1 MTARRSPG
9 FFLPKLQVVVC
20 AACGYNS
27 PGGRNLTRQER
38 NPELQDI
45 TWATLKRIA
54 ASQVE
59 EIYQRALLMDRIHAI
74 GPVGRRTLAASMQL
88 SEREVRAAAEALKAE
103 GLIVLNTSGMLLS
116 EEGLNLLPEVR
127 ALCRSISGLFDLE
140 SQLKE
145 RLGLD
150 QLAVVPGDAD
160 QDRMVLVDLGRAT
173 AQFLH
178 QVLKDNMII
187 AVSGG
192 STMSEVAR
200 AMTPVSGSIM
210 VVPARGGFGRMA
222 QMQADA
228 VASELA
234 QHIGGDYRL
243 MHLPEGMDSDTL
255 SKAAKLP
262 GVRAT
267 LALMRNADIILYGV
281 GRADDM
287 AQRRGFSLSLRR
299 QLMKEGAVGE
309 ALGDFFNIAGKV
321 IHQSPS
327 LSSELGTGK
336 HGAVSIMSAA
346 GTRKAEAV
354 LAAVRWHPP
363 WALVVDEGLGYAILD
378 LLNKGDH
385 TSSK

>member
-1 MTARRSPG
+1 MPRM
-9 FFLPKLQVVVC
+9 
-20 AACGYNS
+20 
-27 PGGRNLTRQER
+27 ER
-38 NPELQDI
+38 THGLQDI

-59 EIYQRALLMDRIHAI
+59 EIYQRAQLMERIHAI

-88 SEREVRAAAEALKAE
+88 SEREVRAAAEALKEE
-103 GLIVLNTSGMLLS
+103 GLIVLNTTGMLLS
-116 EEGLNLLPEVR
+116 EDGLKLLPEVR
-127 ALCRSISGLFDLE
+127 ALCRNISGLFDLE

-145 RLGLD
+145 KLNISRLS
-150 QLAVVPGDAD
+150 VVPGNAD
-160 QDRMVLVDLGRAT
+160 EDRMVLLDLGRAT

-178 QVLKDNMII
+178 QVVTDNMII

-200 AMTPVSGSIM
+200 AMTPIPGAVM

-267 LALMRNADIILYGV
+267 LALMRNADVILYGV

-299 QLMKEGAVGE
+299 QLLREGAVGE
-309 ALGDFFNIAGKV
+309 ALGDFFDLSGKV

-336 HGAVSIMSAA
+336 QGSVSIMAAA
-346 GTRKAEAV
+346 GQRKAEAV

-363 WALVVDEGLGYAILD
+363 WALVVDEGLGLAILD
-378 LLNKGDH
+378 LIDTVTPN
-385 TSSK
+385 

>member
-1 MTARRSPG
+1 M
-9 FFLPKLQVVVC
+9 
-20 AACGYNS
+20 
-27 PGGRNLTRQER
+27 
-38 NPELQDI
+38 QDI

-59 EIYQRALLMDRIHAI
+59 EIYQRAMLMDRIHAI

-145 RLGLD
+145 RLGIH

-160 QDRMVLVDLGRAT
+160 VDRMVLVDLGRAT

-192 STMSEVAR
+192 STMSEVAK
-200 AMTPVSGSIM
+200 AMTPVSGNVM

-228 VASELA
+228 VASDLA

-336 HGAVSIMSAA
+336 PGAVSIMSAA

-385 TSSK
+385 SSTKQGGTP